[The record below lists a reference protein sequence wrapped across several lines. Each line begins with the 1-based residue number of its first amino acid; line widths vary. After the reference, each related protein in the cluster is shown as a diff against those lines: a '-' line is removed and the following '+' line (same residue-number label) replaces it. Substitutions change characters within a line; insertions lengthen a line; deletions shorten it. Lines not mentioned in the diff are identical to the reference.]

1 MTTGT
6 KAVFLDIDGT
16 LSWNGVPPCDE
27 DIDALRAVRAAGHFV
42 LINTGR
48 SSGFLPESL
57 RDADYL
63 DGFLC
68 GCGTQL
74 ILHGKTVFSE
84 ELPRP
89 LLRRAAAFY
98 LARPG
103 RRCLFEAEDGLYIVN
118 GDYKGGQWPQ
128 VKNEDDFETVYTDVH
143 VIKLTI
149 IGSMIPEE
157 KEMFGEDLEP
167 VLQSSG
173 HWFEAIL
180 PGRGKGRGLLHACEI
195 LGVLPENSIAVGDS
209 ENDLAMFE
217 SAGIAVAMENASA
230 DAIAAAAYMTGRCGE
245 GGVARA
251 VRALILGEGTLRAL

>member
-57 RDADYL
+57 READYL

-251 VRALILGEGTLRAL
+251 VRALILGKGTLRAL

>member
-167 VLQSSG
+167 VL
-173 HWFEAIL
+173 
-180 PGRGKGRGLLHACEI
+180 
-195 LGVLPENSIAVGDS
+195 
-209 ENDLAMFE
+209 
-217 SAGIAVAMENASA
+217 
-230 DAIAAAAYMTGRCGE
+230 
-245 GGVARA
+245 
-251 VRALILGEGTLRAL
+251 